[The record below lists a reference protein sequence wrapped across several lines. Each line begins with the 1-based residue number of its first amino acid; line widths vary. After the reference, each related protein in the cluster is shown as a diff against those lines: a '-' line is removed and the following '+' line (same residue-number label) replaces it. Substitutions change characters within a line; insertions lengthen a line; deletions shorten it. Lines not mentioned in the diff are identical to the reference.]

1 MPVRS
6 NRGSFVQDNLVVFW
20 FSFPVQYRGTVVP
33 NGGRATLTP
42 PIHYGSPD
50 VRLAGA
56 TSTFVTWLGAFARLP
71 VPFLLQSRDLPSAST
86 AISHAGNVDPSS
98 VSSTGAFVGPAE
110 SVGSGRAVAVGSGV
124 GSGAVVG
131 SAVAVG
137 SRTWVEPV
145 MGVGPAVEVGSAV
158 CATVGVGSGAG
169 VAVDSGVGMA
179 VGSGVGVDSPL
190 LGGFT
195 GSSVYETRA

>member
-1 MPVRS
+1 MTAQLLS
-6 NRGSFVQDNLVVFW
+6 GAVVADD
-20 FSFPVQYRGTVVP
+20 
-33 NGGRATLTP
+33 GRVG
-42 PIHYGSPD
+42 H
-50 VRLAGA
+50 LAG
-56 TSTFVTWLGAFARLP
+56 RLRQIASA
-71 VPFLLQSRDLPSAST
+71 VPPTIERPASAST

-124 GSGAVVG
+124 GSCAVVG

-137 SRTWVEPV
+137 SGTWVEPV
-145 MGVGPAVEVGSAV
+145 VGVGPAVEVGSAV
-158 CATVGVGSGAG
+158 GAKVGVGSGAG
-169 VAVDSGVGMA
+169 VAVGSGVGMA
-179 VGSGVGVDSPL
+179 VGSGTWVETPS